1 MAISPY
7 LYYKQGD
14 SIYHFRCYAL
24 CKEMTIL
31 LGVEFINTRNGNVLL
46 IVGN

>member
-7 LYYKQGD
+7 LYYKQRGA
-14 SIYHFRCYAL
+14 IYHFRCYVL
-24 CKEMTIL
+24 CSEMTIL
-31 LGVEFINTRNGNVLL
+31 LGVELINTRNGNVLL